1 MLADGTKVT
10 CDILVLATGSQPFYF
25 GQDSWARVCS
35 GLKTIEDART
45 IRSRLLLSFES
56 GSLKLKGW
64 FAWSAW
70 AVIHVYLLVGFQHR
84 VQVSVQ

>member
-1 MLADGTKVT
+1 M
-10 CDILVLATGSQPFYF
+10 
-25 GQDSWARVCS
+25 
-35 GLKTIEDART
+35 KTIEDART